1 MSSEEKMAKT
11 PQDQLL
17 VNWFFNSEPPYLDN
31 YLKEAAQLGISKEE
45 AEKLLDDWEAKGWMR
60 RATDWFEASLVHA
73 TENLFLVF
81 AERYTIE
88 QIRKEAGRRDTKR
101 SLTINGERIEIQTLV
116 DILGAYVT
124 VKNGHPDEEMLT
136 SLQDKV
142 DGFSGHGFRK
152 AFAPL
157 LKVWAKDPDYQ
168 IMFWILSERV
178 LESWVHDETDRW
190 FSLNECR
197 RFFIDLPPEKI
208 DMLKACASDA
218 AGLRLYA
225 LRNEFWLSPDPW
237 AYVDTMPEEDWPYTV
252 LLAARALVLE
262 KDPSYALK
270 LANYALEE
278 TCETLGLPEFTAN
291 WFYGLILYANRDS
304 AQVLDAMRSIV
315 RSELSD
321 ESRLPLYIWCWFALE
336 MDVCLLLE
344 KAEKQFDCQWF
355 YPEVRSLMAMTL
367 FNRGIHDHP
376 WAVEL
381 KERCDKG
388 ELPGLL
394 GFEALH
400 LLKPDSDEYKA
411 RAKAYGFPGLLPD
424 NAPEMPAWE
433 RMLDRWINA
442 EKETKAKIE
451 SSARTASLSRI
462 VYRLD
467 CDNWSLKPRLQKSKD
482 GRTWSKGRDVA
493 LPSFKSG
500 VVGMTKQ
507 DWAVAAYVQ
516 EVWGG
521 MELKGVSVLDKLVGH
536 PDVFDAKTNER
547 LEIVRQDY
555 ALKVLRTADGFAVD
569 DNLDST
575 FTQKGDYAVRNR
587 GGKIVLMSLRSDV
600 LTIAE
605 DLKGVPCFPK
615 TAADKLKTLLGSLSG
630 RAVVMSDLGNEN
642 IETVVGRSIPTVR
655 FELSDDNRFWAK
667 LCVHPVK
674 GEALSC
680 APGEGLEFLQ
690 TRIKEKSVQVRRD
703 LKAEKAAAR
712 KVAKAMPVEAF
723 NAHATEWSLS
733 SLECLS
739 ALEALRQLGKAVEV
753 EWPEDALY
761 TVKDAPINM
770 DALSLSVTSMD
781 RWFTV
786 EGTVRVNSKLKLKIA
801 ELLEKLSAST
811 MPGFIELSDGR
822 FVAVTESLR
831 RLLGLVE
838 GLSQKKR
845 GKVTMPVYSGAVLDE
860 LEAAGVSVDAD
871 EAARTLIGRIR
882 EAADVVEPVPEQLQ
896 ADLREYQVEGFR
908 WMSRLAHWG
917 AGGILADDMGLG
929 KTVQAIAFLLSR
941 AKHGAS
947 LVVMPTSVLLNW
959 EREIKRFAPS
969 LRPVIFNREDR
980 AEVVKTLGAGD
991 VLLSTYGLLPN
1002 EIENLKTVD
1011 WNVIVLD
1018 EAHTIKSKET
1028 KTSKAAMEL
1037 TSDARL
1043 LLTGTPLQN
1052 HLSELWNLSEFA
1064 NPGLLGGYTSFVER
1078 FVVPVEKLH
1087 DKERQRLLKR
1097 MISPFLLR
1105 RTKTDVLEE
1114 LPEKTDITLRVELS
1128 HPERALYEGLR
1139 ESTAKALETGEIK
1152 PMEAL
1157 AALMKLRQ
1165 AACHPQLVNPKLTM
1179 GSSKTDA
1186 FLELVDELRS
1196 NGHRAL
1202 VFSQFTSHLALIK
1215 KALDERGIEYLYL
1228 DGAVSAAQ
1236 RTKLT
1241 ESFRLGSMPLFLIS
1255 LKAGGTGLNLTA
1267 ADYVIHLD
1275 PWWNPAIE
1283 DQASDRAYRIGQERP
1298 VTVYRLVAEGTIEE
1312 KILRLHDTKRSL
1324 ADALLEGADMSSRL
1338 SKEELLKL
1346 LSDQG

>member
-1 MSSEEKMAKT
+1 MPTITHPEEQLLLDCFFSYSWFDSTDYGRQAELRGISEERAK
-11 PQDQLL
+11 
-17 VNWFFNSEPPYLDN
+17 
-31 YLKEAAQLGISKEE
+31 
-45 AEKLLDDWEAKGWMR
+45 KLLGDWKKAGWLELDSRYSKVFDIIPTEDFFWEMGDRYPNEIFKAEAQRRGERFARVNRNTIHVDVMFGIFTACADLKNGKSVEDQTAEIRKLMDEPDGRRFLLSFKKTIKAWMDDPKFRPMFGILPDEVMNEWAMGLAKKSFDL
-60 RATDWFEASLVHA
+60 RATGIFSVELPAKQLSLIQA
-73 TENLFLVF
+73 C
-81 AERYTIE
+81 AP
-88 QIRKEAGRRDTKR
+88 K
-101 SLTINGERIEIQTLV
+101 STIN
-116 DILGAYVT
+116 
-124 VKNGHPDEEMLT
+124 
-136 SLQDKV
+136 
-142 DGFSGHGFRK
+142 
-152 AFAPL
+152 
-157 LKVWAKDPDYQ
+157 
-168 IMFWILSERV
+168 
-178 LESWVHDETDRW
+178 
-190 FSLNECR
+190 
-197 RFFIDLPPEKI
+197 
-208 DMLKACASDA
+208 
-218 AGLRLYA
+218 RLYS
-225 LRNEFWLSPDPW
+225 LRNGFWLSESPW
-237 AYVDTMPEEDWPYTV
+237 AYVDTMHNDWPRMILTAMRQLV
-252 LLAARALVLE
+252 MENDPAAAFKTARAAQKASLC
-262 KDPSYALK
+262 
-270 LANYALEE
+270 
-278 TCETLGLPEFTAN
+278 TRTFPEITAN

-304 AQVLDAMRSIV
+304 AQVLRTIRAILKADYPQAYS
-315 RSELSD
+315 
-321 ESRLPLYIWCWFALE
+321 LPLYVWCWFAVNENVVQKLAE
-336 MDVCLLLE
+336 AKIFNPQFANKPVLHALVGLTLL
-344 KAEKQFDCQWF
+344 
-355 YPEVRSLMAMTL
+355 
-367 FNRGIHDHP
+367 NRGIEDDDWVRGLSDP
-376 WAVEL
+376 ARL
-381 KERCDKG
+381 KTF
-388 ELPGLL
+388 PPLL
-394 GFEALH
+394 TFEVLH
-400 LLKPDSDEYKA
+400 ALKPESEACQRK
-411 RAKAYGFPGLLPD
+411 AKAYGFASLLP
-424 NAPEMPAWE
+424 ARTSALPEWE
-433 RMLDRWINA
+433 RLLDQLIGE
-442 EKETKAKIE
+442 EKLVNPSRLE
-451 SSARTASLSRI
+451 RI
-462 VYRLD
+462 VYQLD
-467 CDNWSLKPRLQKSKD
+467 CRDLTVKPRAQKSKD
-482 GRTWSKGRDVA
+482 GRTWSRGRDVA
-493 LPSFKSG
+493 ISTFVRGG
-500 VVGMTKQ
+500 VEGMSVQ
-507 DWAVAAYVQ
+507 DKAVSSLAGEIY
-516 EVWGG
+516 GG
-521 MELKGVSVLDKLVGH
+521 LELRGPRVVDALVGH
-536 PDVFDAKTNER
+536 PEVYDAVTNER
-547 LEIVRQDY
+547 LDVVRQAY
-555 ALKVLRTADGFAVD
+555 ELKVLKKRKGFEID
-569 DNLDST
+569 DNIEGEFEL
-575 FTQKGDYAVRNR
+575 FTGYAVKREGSTVVVIPLDPTVYNAA
-587 GGKIVLMSLRSDV
+587 KIM
-600 LTIAE
+600 
-605 DLKGVPCFPK
+605 KGVDCFPEE
-615 TAADKLKTLLGSLSG
+615 AADKLKTLLGSISG
-630 RAVVMSDLGNEN
+630 RAVVMSDLINEN
-642 IETVVGRSIPTVR
+642 IETVDGCTVPTMR
-655 FELSDDNRFWAK
+655 FELSDDNRFSAK
-667 LCVHPVK
+667 LFVHPVK

-690 TRIKEKSVQVRRD
+690 TRIKQKSVQVRRD
-703 LKAEKAAAR
+703 LKAEKAAGR
-712 KVAKAMPVEAF
+712 KVAKAMPAEAV
-723 NAHATEWSLS
+723 NAEGTEWSLN

-739 ALEALRQLGKAVEV
+739 ALEALRKLGKTVEV
-753 EWPEDALY
+753 KWPEDAVY
-761 TVKDAPINM
+761 TVQDAPISM

-786 EGTVRVNSKLKLKIA
+786 EGTVRVNSKLKLKIV
-801 ELLEKLSAST
+801 ELLEKLRDST

-860 LEAAGVSVDAD
+860 LEAAGVAVDGD
-871 EAARTLIGRIR
+871 EAARTLIERVR
-882 EAADVVEPVPEQLQ
+882 EAADVVEPVPEHLQ

-941 AKHGAS
+941 ANHGAS

-1128 HPERALYEGLR
+1128 EAERALYEGLR
-1139 ESTAKALETGEIK
+1139 EDTAKALETGEIK

-1338 SKEELLKL
+1338 SKEMLLGL
-1346 LSDQG
+1346 LSNQAVAD